1 MRRIGNGEGG
11 WWRRGWKVAR
21 SSPFHYICAQYFLF
35 VVALVV
41 VHASVCGS
49 SEESC
54 GNKDMVDMKIY
65 REAEKIDDR
74 MRRG

>member
-1 MRRIGNGEGG
+1 MARGDGGEEDGKWRGG
-11 WWRRGWKVAR
+11 
-21 SSPFHYICAQYFLF
+21 SPFHYICAQYFLF

-49 SEESC
+49 SEKSC